1 MVIFKFILIL
11 VMTFI
16 ISACGEKKSQSTPN
30 VTTTSQPT
38 EVKLEKNAFEAAID
52 TQNGNKDLWDSFK
65 DNGGLNKVNT
75 LYGLNVTSI
84 SASWE
89 GSTKKFKGGLM
100 QALASTTS
108 PKEVRA
114 ALSKVCG
121 LEESD
126 WKFRTDYEPTGT
138 ATKNGFTCYYI
149 FSNTTVDIVISM
161 KQQLSED
168 SK

>member
-1 MVIFKFILIL
+1 MNIFKYILIL
-11 VMTFI
+11 L
-16 ISACGEKKSQSTPN
+16 SALVLLSCGDKKSQSTPD
-30 VTTTSQPT
+30 VKTASQPI

-65 DNGGLNKVNT
+65 DNGGLNKLND